1 MKDFWKNWGDPIW
14 AILFVVLLFVTFVV
28 YINNGNIWSVQVLSA
43 CLGAVITILATRL
56 LLSKQADQQSKLQQE
71 QTKLQQDLQQ
81 KQAEQQQVLQQK
93 LLEEQ
98 ESKDKKLKT
107 HEKKIE
113 VYSEFVK
120 AMWKDAGDS
129 DDEEIP
135 ESLRDLIFNKL
146 IFYLEKDTID
156 SFRTL
161 IKKYYEA
168 GKPKKVVLYADIT
181 GLLKS
186 ELTDDGNEYNKSLV
200 GLWSIINDN
209 ISKGTQ
215 KADIE
220 EEFEAK
226 SQTQVGETAK
236 NVEAIIDNNDSA
248 RSQIDNQKLRE
259 QAWHFI
265 MWSDKQ
271 LAKLKEGFK
280 ELSLIEY
287 GEYWR
292 TNLVKQVG
300 EKDYIFLF
308 RRGHNG
314 YIGEYKAIGWR
325 VFYFEEE
332 REEIQI
338 FGKELQEITG
348 EQYLSDIKEYDIYES
363 QKDGATTCANI
374 IVEPIAFIENG
385 VGNPGGVY
393 RRTISRYDS
402 HYAWKLQQLFMEKGQ
417 WLES

>member
-1 MKDFWKNWGDPIW
+1 MKNYFKDTFDIVFW
-14 AILFVVLLFVTFVV
+14 ILFLVLLLATIVV
-28 YINNGNIWSVQVLSA
+28 FTINANSWAVQILAA

-71 QTKLQQDLQQ
+71 QTKLQQDLQH

-98 ESKDKKLKT
+98 ELKDKKLKT

-113 VYSEFVK
+113 IYSEFVK

-135 ESLRDLIFNKL
+135 ESLRDLIFDKL
-146 IFYLEKDTID
+146 IFYLEEDTID

-161 IKKYYEA
+161 IRDYYKAEM
-168 GKPKKVVLYADIT
+168 PKKVVLYADIT

-186 ELTDDGNEYNKSLV
+186 ELIDDGKDYNKKSL
-200 GLWSIINDN
+200 GELWSIINDN
-209 ISKGTQ
+209 ISKGIQ

-220 EEFEAK
+220 KEYGAK
-226 SQTQVGETAK
+226 SQTQLGETAK
-236 NVEAIIDNNDSA
+236 NVEVIKDDNDSA
-248 RSQIDNQKLRE
+248 MSQIDNQKLRE

-271 LAKLKEGFK
+271 LQKLKEGFK
-280 ELSLIEY
+280 ELSLVEY
-287 GEYWR
+287 SEYWR

-300 EKDYIFLF
+300 ENDVIMLF
-308 RRGHNG
+308 RRGG
-314 YIGEYKAIGWR
+314 YGYVGAYQAIGWR

-332 REEIQI
+332 REEVQM
-338 FGKELQEITG
+338 FGEGLQEIKG
-348 EQYLSDIKEYDIYES
+348 EQYYSDIKQFDIYES
-363 QKDGATTCANI
+363 KEDGATTCANI
-374 IVEPIAFIENG
+374 IVEPIAFVENG
-385 VGNPGGVY
+385 VGNPGSVY

-402 HYAWKLQQLFMEKGQ
+402 HYAWKLKKLFQEKGQ
-417 WLES
+417 WQ